1 MYFLILFA
9 SLCLASKDHVSF
21 STCVQTEDS
30 QGWIQVPVHNCSTL
44 QSVTWFSDLKNI
56 LYDTSSTT
64 TNSTC
69 PMEYV
74 CIVAT
79 NTLRAKAIWNA
90 QNKAYVLITSNRKK
104 GGKWFTIM
112 TITNGHPTTFVST
125 IIVTTGAPT
134 GAPTSEPV
142 IETTIETT
150 GAPTGA
156 PTSEPVIETTIET
169 TGAPTGAPT
178 SEPVIETTIE
188 TTDAPTGA
196 PTSEPV
202 IETTIETTGAPT
214 GEITSES
221 TIETTSEPPI
231 ESTPEVPMDQKNDV
245 TKANVMST
253 LEPSSSTPAALNN
266 SRVVSILL
274 GSFGILVV
282 FVVVLI
288 TLRKP
293 SDQSKKTDSVDDYGF
308 EKSDDFVV
316 IDTKKEDQA
325 ILRSLGKGANEAFE
339 ANL

>member
-125 IIVTTGAPT
+125 IIV
-134 GAPTSEPV
+134 
-142 IETTIETT
+142 TT

>member
-169 TGAPTGAPT
+169 TGAPTG
-178 SEPVIETTIE
+178 
-188 TTDAPTGA
+188 
-196 PTSEPV
+196 
-202 IETTIETTGAPT
+202 
-214 GEITSES
+214 EITSES